1 VAIPEKAVL
10 DMVYFGYSPPDDI
23 ELNMDILS
31 KMAENF
37 SMLKSPRAR
46 RVAKWISQQSPIVN
60 FI

>member
-1 VAIPEKAVL
+1 
-10 DMVYFGYSPPDDI
+10 MVYFGYSPPDDI